1 MKSGHQGTEA
11 EHSGD
16 QQKNSWITP
25 YAEQYRWRFIG
36 AIALGTCAALCAVM
50 LLFTS
55 GYLISKSALRPENIL
70 MVYVPIVGVR
80 AFGIFRAVF
89 RYVERL
95 AGHDAVLRV
104 LADQRVKLYRILEPQ
119 ALLLRSRMQTG
130 DVLGA
135 LADDVERLQD
145 IYLRTVF
152 PAVTALVIYG
162 AAVLA
167 FGSVDPIFALWVALY
182 MLFIALVLPAISLKI
197 TWRWRVQLKR
207 ENSKLYTRLTDGV
220 LGLGDWIAS
229 GRAAAFVQWQEEDE
243 EHADQI
249 RRRLRSWSRRRDFI
263 AQCVIGLMV
272 VSVTLWAGQA
282 ASAAHLPAVMIAA
295 FVLVLFPLTESLLP
309 VNDALAHIPDYRE
322 SLERLNKLEGPG
334 EQGFQEKEHQ
344 EKGRQEKQDQE
355 ADLHKGRLSASV
367 ANMSDDGQNSV
378 LAARS
383 DDRVVIT
390 DTVAATDGRI
400 RLRIPP
406 KLRADITIE
415 QVSYRYEAEAE
426 YAVQDISLHLPQGK
440 RLAILGRSGGGK
452 STLLKLIQGALSPSS
467 GKVLINDLPVKM
479 LGESVTEVV
488 AVLNQSPH
496 LFDTT
501 VAGNLRI
508 GRPDA
513 TDEEIRQVA
522 AQVGLADLIESLP
535 QGYNTPMLETGLRFS
550 GGERQRIALARVLL
564 RKTPVVIFDE
574 PTVGLDPVTER
585 ELMRTML
592 DSLQGKTLIW
602 VTHHLIGAEKMDEIV
617 FVENGNIVMQ
627 GSHEQLLA
635 REERYRRLLEL
646 DRPGWL
652 DRHRKTP
659 LAPVASK

>member
-1 MKSGHQGTEA
+1 MRSGHPGTET
-11 EHSGD
+11 ERGG
-16 QQKNSWITP
+16 QGGKNGWITP
-25 YAEQYRWRFIG
+25 YATQYRWRMIG

-119 ALLLRSRMQTG
+119 ALFLRSRMQTG

-167 FGSVDPIFALWVALY
+167 FGSIDPMFALCMALY
-182 MLFIALVLPAISLKI
+182 MLFIVVALPAISLKM

-229 GRAAAFVQWQEEDE
+229 GRAATFVQWQEEDE

-249 RRRLRSWSRRRDFI
+249 RRRLRRWSRWRDFI
-263 AQCVIGLMV
+263 AQCIIGVMV
-272 VSVTLWAGQA
+272 VMVTMWAGQA
-282 ASAAHLPAVMIAA
+282 ASTAQLPAVMIAA

-309 VNDALAHIPDYRE
+309 VGDAVGHVPDYRE
-322 SLERLNKLEGPG
+322 SLDRLNKLEGS
-334 EQGFQEKEHQ
+334 ED
-344 EKGRQEKQDQE
+344 KGRQNGKDQKKKSQTFE
-355 ADLHKGRLSASV
+355 SHNRHRSGSV
-367 ANMSDDGQNSV
+367 AVQSTYEV
-378 LAARS
+378 P
-383 DDRVVIT
+383 
-390 DTVAATDGRI
+390 VADKGMTADGRI

-406 KLRADITIE
+406 KLRADISIE
-415 QVSYRYEAEAE
+415 QVSYRYEAETA
-426 YAVQDISLHLPQGK
+426 YAVRDISLHLPQGK
-440 RLAILGRSGGGK
+440 RMAILGRSGGGK

-467 GKVLINDLPVKM
+467 GKVLINDLPVEM
-479 LGESVTEVV
+479 LGESVTEVI

-496 LFDTT
+496 LFNTT

-513 TDEEIRQVA
+513 TNEEIRQVA
-522 AQVGLADLIESLP
+522 AQVGLAELIESLP
-535 QGYNTPMLETGLRFS
+535 QGYQTPMLETGLRFS

-652 DRHRKTP
+652 DRQRKSP
-659 LAPVASK
+659 LPPTAAFK

>member
-1 MKSGHQGTEA
+1 MRSGHPGTET
-11 EHSGD
+11 ERGG
-16 QQKNSWITP
+16 QGGKNGWITP
-25 YAEQYRWRFIG
+25 YATQYRWRMIG

-119 ALLLRSRMQTG
+119 ALFLRSRMQTG

-152 PAVTALVIYG
+152 PAVTALVLYG

-167 FGSVDPIFALWVALY
+167 FGSVDPMFALCMALY
-182 MLFIALVLPAISLKI
+182 MLFIVVALPAISLKM

-229 GRAAAFVQWQEEDE
+229 GRAATFVQWQEEDE

-249 RRRLRSWSRRRDFI
+249 RRRLRRWSRWRDFI
-263 AQCVIGLMV
+263 AQCIIGVMV
-272 VSVTLWAGQA
+272 VLVTMWAGQA
-282 ASAAHLPAVMIAA
+282 ASTAQLPAVMIAA

-309 VNDALAHIPDYRE
+309 VGDAVGHVPDYRE
-322 SLERLNKLEGPG
+322 SLDRLNKLEGS
-334 EQGFQEKEHQ
+334 ED
-344 EKGRQEKQDQE
+344 KGRQNGKDQKKKSQTFE
-355 ADLHKGRLSASV
+355 SHNRHRSGSV
-367 ANMSDDGQNSV
+367 AVQSTYEV
-378 LAARS
+378 P
-383 DDRVVIT
+383 
-390 DTVAATDGRI
+390 VADKGMTADGRI

-406 KLRADITIE
+406 KLRADISIE
-415 QVSYRYEAEAE
+415 QVSYRYEAETE
-426 YAVQDISLHLPQGK
+426 YAVRDISLHLPQGK
-440 RLAILGRSGGGK
+440 RMAILGRSGGGK

-467 GKVLINDLPVKM
+467 GKILINDLPVEM
-479 LGESVTEVV
+479 LGESVTEVI

-496 LFDTT
+496 LFNTT

-513 TDEEIRQVA
+513 TNEEIRQVA
-522 AQVGLADLIESLP
+522 AQVGLAELIESLP
-535 QGYNTPMLETGLRFS
+535 QGYQTPMLETGLRFS

-646 DRPGWL
+646 DRPRWL
-652 DRHRKTP
+652 ERQRKSP
-659 LAPVASK
+659 LPPTAAFK

>member
-1 MKSGHQGTEA
+1 MKSGHPRTETEQGRQ
-11 EHSGD
+11 GG
-16 QQKNSWITP
+16 KNSWITP
-25 YAEQYRWRFIG
+25 YASQYRWRLIG
-36 AIALGTCAALCAVM
+36 AIALGTCAALCALM

-119 ALLLRSRMQTG
+119 ALFLRSKMQTG

-167 FGSVDPIFALWVALY
+167 FGSVDPMFALCMALY
-182 MLFIALVLPAISLKI
+182 MLFIVVLLPAISLKR
-197 TWRWRVQLKR
+197 TWRCRVQLKR

-249 RRRLRSWSRRRDFI
+249 RRRLRRWNRSRDFI
-263 AQCVIGLMV
+263 AQCIIGVMV
-272 VSVTLWAGQA
+272 VLVTMWAGQA
-282 ASAAHLPAVMIAA
+282 ASAAQLPAVMIAA

-309 VNDALAHIPDYRE
+309 VGDALGHVPDYRE
-322 SLERLNKLEGPG
+322 SLDRLNKLEGS
-334 EQGFQEKEHQ
+334 ED
-344 EKGRQEKQDQE
+344 KGRQNEGDQKKKSP
-355 ADLHKGRLSASV
+355 AFGSHNRHRSTSV
-367 ANMSDDGQNSV
+367 AVQSTDGV
-378 LAARS
+378 PAADS
-383 DDRVVIT
+383 GT
-390 DTVAATDGRI
+390 TEDGRI

-406 KLRADITIE
+406 KLRADIAIE

-426 YAVQDISLHLPQGK
+426 YAVRDISLHLPQGK
-440 RLAILGRSGGGK
+440 RIAILGRSGGGK

-467 GKVLINDLPVKM
+467 GTVLINDLPVEM
-479 LGESVTEVV
+479 LGESVTEVI

-496 LFDTT
+496 LFNTT

-522 AQVGLADLIESLP
+522 AQVGLAELIESLP
-535 QGYNTPMLETGLRFS
+535 QGYQTPMLETGLRFS

-617 FVENGNIVMQ
+617 FMENGNMVMQ

-652 DRHRKTP
+652 DRQRQSP
-659 LAPVASK
+659 LPPTAAFK

>member
-1 MKSGHQGTEA
+1 MRSGHPGTET
-11 EHSGD
+11 ERGG
-16 QQKNSWITP
+16 QGGKNGWITP
-25 YAEQYRWRFIG
+25 YATQYRWRMIG

-119 ALLLRSRMQTG
+119 ALFLRSRMQTG

-167 FGSVDPIFALWVALY
+167 FGSVDPMFALCMALY
-182 MLFIALVLPAISLKI
+182 MLFIVVAIPAISLKM

-229 GRAAAFVQWQEEDE
+229 GRAATFVQWQEEDE

-249 RRRLRSWSRRRDFI
+249 RRRLRRWSRWRDFI
-263 AQCVIGLMV
+263 AQCIIGVMV
-272 VSVTLWAGQA
+272 VMVTMWAGQA
-282 ASAAHLPAVMIAA
+282 ASTAQLPAVMIAA

-309 VNDALAHIPDYRE
+309 VGDAVGHVPDYRE
-322 SLERLNKLEGPG
+322 SLDRLNKLEGS
-334 EQGFQEKEHQ
+334 ED
-344 EKGRQEKQDQE
+344 KGRQNGKDQKKKSQTFE
-355 ADLHKGRLSASV
+355 SHNRHRSGSV
-367 ANMSDDGQNSV
+367 AVQSTYEV
-378 LAARS
+378 P
-383 DDRVVIT
+383 
-390 DTVAATDGRI
+390 VADKGMTADGRI

-406 KLRADITIE
+406 KLRADISIE
-415 QVSYRYEAEAE
+415 QVSYRYEAETA
-426 YAVQDISLHLPQGK
+426 YAVRDISLDLPQGK
-440 RLAILGRSGGGK
+440 RMAILGRSGGGK

-467 GKVLINDLPVKM
+467 GKVLINDLTVEM
-479 LGESVTEVV
+479 LGESVTEVI

-496 LFDTT
+496 LFNTT

-513 TDEEIRQVA
+513 TNEEIRQVA
-522 AQVGLADLIESLP
+522 AQVGLAELIESLP
-535 QGYNTPMLETGLRFS
+535 QGYQTPMLETGLRFS

-652 DRHRKTP
+652 ERQRKSP
-659 LAPVASK
+659 LPPTAAFK

>member
-1 MKSGHQGTEA
+1 MKSGHPGTEN
-11 EHSGD
+11 ERGG
-16 QQKNSWITP
+16 QGGKNSWITP
-25 YAEQYRWRFIG
+25 YAAQYRWRFIG

-119 ALLLRSRMQTG
+119 ALFLRSRMQTG
-130 DVLGA
+130 DVLGV

-167 FGSVDPIFALWVALY
+167 FGSVDPMFAICMALY
-182 MLFIALVLPAISLKI
+182 MLFLVVLLPAISLKR

-207 ENSKLYTRLTDGV
+207 ESSKLYTRLTDGV

-229 GRAAAFVQWQEEDE
+229 GRAEAFVQWQEEDE

-249 RRRLRSWSRRRDFI
+249 RRRLRRWNRWRDLI
-263 AQCVIGLMV
+263 AQCIIGVLV
-272 VSVTLWAGQA
+272 VWVTVWAGQA
-282 ASAAHLPAVMIAA
+282 ASAAQLPAVMIAA

-309 VNDALAHIPDYRE
+309 VGDAVGHVPDYRE
-322 SLERLNKLEGPG
+322 SLDRLNKLEGSKDMG
-334 EQGFQEKEHQ
+334 RRNEEEQKKKSRAFGSHN
-344 EKGRQEKQDQE
+344 R
-355 ADLHKGRLSASV
+355 HRSSSV
-367 ANMSDDGQNSV
+367 AMQSTEGMPV
-378 LAARS
+378 A
-383 DDRVVIT
+383 DRGT
-390 DTVAATDGRI
+390 TTDGRI

-415 QVSYRYEAEAE
+415 QVSYQYEEEAA
-426 YAVQDISLHLPQGK
+426 YAVRDLSLHLPQGK
-440 RLAILGRSGGGK
+440 RMAILGRSGGGK

-467 GKVLINDLPVKM
+467 GKVLINDLPVEM
-479 LGESVTEVV
+479 LGESVTEVI

-496 LFDTT
+496 LFNTT

-508 GRPDA
+508 GRPDS

-522 AQVGLADLIESLP
+522 AQVGLAELIESLP
-535 QGYNTPMLETGLRFS
+535 QGYQTPMLETGLRFS

-617 FVENGNIVMQ
+617 FVENGNIAMQ

-652 DRHRKTP
+652 DRQRQSP
-659 LAPVASK
+659 LPPTAAFK

>member
-1 MKSGHQGTEA
+1 MKSGYSRVGTEQN
-11 EHSGD
+11 EQPKS
-16 QQKNSWITP
+16 SWIAP
-25 YAEQYRWRFIG
+25 YAAQYRWRFLG

-119 ALLLRSRMQTG
+119 ALFLRSRMQTG

-152 PAVTALVIYG
+152 PAVTALIIYG
-162 AAVLA
+162 VAVLA
-167 FGSVDPIFALWVALY
+167 FGSVDPMFAVWMALY
-182 MLFIALVLPAISLKI
+182 MLFIAAILPAISLRL

-243 EHADQI
+243 ERADQL
-249 RRRLRSWSRRRDFI
+249 RRRLRRWSRWRDFI

-282 ASAAHLPAVMIAA
+282 ASVAQLPAVMIAA

-309 VNDALAHIPDYRE
+309 VGDALGHVPDYRE
-322 SLERLNKLEGPG
+322 SLERLNRLEGQEGTQTGTDAFSRKERDHRSKRIDNNRSQDRSKDRERDSERQSISIG
-334 EQGFQEKEHQ
+334 EYEK
-344 EKGRQEKQDQE
+344 DSIPD
-355 ADLHKGRLSASV
+355 A
-367 ANMSDDGQNSV
+367 
-378 LAARS
+378 
-383 DDRVVIT
+383 
-390 DTVAATDGRI
+390 DGRI

-406 KLRADITIE
+406 KLRADIALE
-415 QVSYRYEAEAE
+415 QVSYRYDSEGE
-426 YAVQDISLHLPQGK
+426 YALQDISLCLPQGK

-467 GKVLINDLPVKM
+467 GRVLINDLPVEM

-501 VAGNLRI
+501 VANNLRI

-513 TDEEIRQVA
+513 TDEEIRQAA
-522 AQVGLADLIESLP
+522 AQVGLASLIESLP
-535 QGYNTPMLETGLRFS
+535 QGYHTPMLETGLRFS

-617 FVENGNIVMQ
+617 FVENGKIVMQ
-627 GSHEQLLA
+627 GSHKQLLS
-635 REERYRRLLEL
+635 REERYRQLIEL

-652 DRHRKTP
+652 DRQHETP
-659 LAPVASK
+659 LPPAASK